1 MRYLHT
7 MVRVKDLD
15 ASLHFYGTLFGLKE
29 IRRSTNESGR
39 FTLVFL
45 AANEDITNAEK
56 NGAPCLELTYN
67 WDPEEYTGGRNF
79 GHLAYEVDDIYATCR
94 HLMDNGITINRPPRD
109 GRMAFVRSPDG
120 ISIEILQ
127 KNGSLPA
134 AEPWLSMGN
143 TGAW

>member
-15 ASLHFYGTLFGLKE
+15 AALHFYGTLFGLVE
-29 IRRSTNESGR
+29 VRRIENEKGR

-45 AANEDITNAEK
+45 AAPGDLDHAKTHLS
-56 NGAPCLELTYN
+56 PCLELTYN
-67 WDPEEYTGGRNF
+67 WDPEDYTGGRNF
-79 GHLAYEVDDIYATCR
+79 GHLAYEVDDIYKTCQA
-94 HLMDNGITINRPPRD
+94 LMDNGVTINRPPRD
-109 GRMAFVRSPDG
+109 GHMAFVRSPDG

-127 KNGSLPA
+127 KGDRLAPQ
-134 AEPWLSMGN
+134 EPWASMGN